1 MQKMIRFFSDTR
13 TLVVLGFLALAG
25 FLFLGAQFFEIAVG
39 WIIAIIVIGLLV
51 WGGVWFY
58 RRWQARR
65 SSEQLGNMLET
76 QADKAASK
84 AQSSRRDEVDVI
96 RKRMIEAI
104 GTIKSSKL
112 GITSGSSALYE
123 LPWYMIIGNPAAG
136 KSSAIAN
143 SGLQFPF
150 ADKDGNIIQG
160 IGGTRNCD
168 WFFTTDG
175 ILLDTA
181 GRYAVHEED
190 REEWFG
196 FLDLLKKFRKRAP
209 INGIIIAVSIAEL
222 TANRPEFGINLAKN
236 LRQRVQELTE
246 RLEVFAPVYI
256 MFTKVDLIAGF
267 NEFFRDANSE
277 EISRVWG
284 ATQAYSQNT
293 KNQDIL
299 SFFDERFDELYNG
312 LKDMS
317 LANMAMYRG
326 EEMPP
331 GLLTFP
337 LEFAAI
343 KNPLRAFILT
353 LFEDNPYQFRP
364 VFRGFYFTSAL
375 QEGASLG
382 ASSQRVADRF
392 ELSLQPQAQTIVH
405 ARNGFFL
412 LNLFRKVI
420 FADKALVAQYSSK
433 NKIRLRYAS
442 FLAAMLA
449 LGISLAGWSWS
460 YQANTQLVANV
471 QADMDQAVRLQD
483 KHADLQSRLDA
494 LQILQDRIDQLQK
507 YHAEHP
513 WSLGLGLYQGDLL
526 ERKLREEYFSGVRE
540 ILLKPVQTNLEAFL
554 HEVNANADK
563 LSVGQN
569 QAGADAA
576 SPAATAVVAGADK
589 LYQDASPTRV
599 EDAYNALKTYLMLGD
614 RSHAEAGHLNDQ
626 LTRFWRGWLDSNRG
640 QMPRDQMIR
649 SAESVLSFYLAQIND
664 PSWPTVENNLAL
676 VDQTRESLRKVVHGM
691 PARERIYAD
700 IKARAS
706 TRYASMTVARIV
718 GEQDRTLV
726 AGSYVIPGA
735 FTREAWEGYIQD
747 AFKEAANKQLQS
759 TDWVLKT
766 SSSDDLTLE
775 GSPEQIQKSLTD
787 QYKTEYAQAW
797 QSFLQGVVISD
808 LGNFDQAVVAMNRLG
823 DPQNS
828 PIAKLTDSVYQQTSW
843 DNPSLVNAGLQ
854 QAQSGFVN
862 WFKSTILRQTPS
874 QLNLNI
880 NANGATTGIPMGP
893 VGQRFAGIARLVVVK
908 DKDQSLMRGYLAILS
923 KLRSRFN
930 QIHNQGDVGPG
941 ARQLMQQTLDGSGS
955 ELADGLKYVDEQML
969 QGMTDGQKQMMRPLL
984 VRPLMQAFA
993 AIIRPAEVELNK
1005 TWAAQV
1011 YNPFQLNL
1019 ASKYP
1024 FSPNAHLEA
1033 SSQEIGQIFGTDGA
1047 LAKFFGTDMASLVV
1061 RRGDML
1067 APRTWADLGIHLSP
1081 QVTANFASWI
1091 APVSTGGVASGSGAA
1106 AQTLFQIQPLPA
1118 AGVLEYTIEIDGQQ
1132 LRYRNT
1138 QAGWS
1143 NFVWPNAQGVP
1154 GARIVAVTFDGRSIE
1169 VVNEPGRFGLER
1181 LLSTATRKR
1190 KEDGVF
1196 ELSWGSGGT
1205 SVAVNLKLISSPQ
1218 ATNAPTGS
1226 SGTGYRG
1233 MTLPQNIA
1241 EAAPAAA
1248 PIATASPQ
1256 ATPGTEGVQ

>member
-1 MQKMIRFFSDTR
+1 MQRIIQFISSTR
-13 TLVVLGFLALAG
+13 VHVVAGFLAL
-25 FLFLGAQFFEIAVG
+25 
-39 WIIAIIVIGLLV
+39 IGLLLL
-51 WGGVWFY
+51 GGLFFEVTATWLAVIICSALMLWVAIYFY
-58 RRWQARR
+58 QRRQHRR
-65 SSEQLGNMLET
+65 SSELLGKMLEE
-76 QADKAASK
+76 QANKAASK
-84 AQSSRRDEVDVI
+84 THPSRRDEVEVI
-96 RKRMIEAI
+96 RKRMIDAI

-222 TANRPEFGINLAKN
+222 TGNRPEFGINLAKN

-267 NEFFRDANSE
+267 NEFFRDVDSE
-277 EISRVWG
+277 EVSRVWG
-284 ATQAYSQNT
+284 ATQAYSSDT

-299 SFFDERFDELYNG
+299 SFFDTRFDELYAG
-312 LKDMS
+312 LKAMS

-343 KNPLRAFILT
+343 KSSLRAFILT

-375 QEGASLG
+375 QEGVSIG

-392 ELSLQPQAQTIVH
+392 DLNLQTHVQTVAH
-405 ARNGFFL
+405 SRNGFFL

-420 FADKALVAQYSSK
+420 FADKALVAQYASS
-433 NKIRLRYAS
+433 NKIRLRYAT
-442 FLAAMLA
+442 FLTAMLL
-449 LGISLAGWSWS
+449 LGISFAGWSWS
-460 YQANTQLVANV
+460 YKANTQLVANV
-471 QADMDQAVRLQD
+471 QADMAQAVRLQD
-483 KHADLQSRLDA
+483 QHDDLQSRLDA
-494 LQILQDRIDQLQK
+494 LQILQDRIEQLQK
-507 YHAEHP
+507 YRSDHP
-513 WSLGLGLYQGDLL
+513 WSLGLGLYQGELL
-526 ERKLREEYFSGVRE
+526 ERKLKEEYFSGVRE
-540 ILLKPVQTNLEAFL
+540 VMLKPVTTNLEGFL
-554 HEVNANADK
+554 SDVNANANK
-563 LSVGQN
+563 LSAGQPHQPDGN
-569 QAGADAA
+569 AA
-576 SPAATAVVAGADK
+576 SSTAYGVSAGTDK
-589 LYQDASPTRV
+589 LYQDASPTQV

-614 RSHAEAGHLNDQ
+614 RDHAEAGHLNDQ
-626 LTRFWRGWLDSNRG
+626 ITRFWRGWLDSNRG
-640 QMPRDQMIR
+640 QMPREQMIR
-649 SAESVLSFYLAQIND
+649 SAESVLSFYLAQIGD
-664 PSWPTVENNLAL
+664 PSWPTIETRLAL
-676 VDQTRESLRKVVHGM
+676 VGQTRESLRKVMHGM
-691 PARERIYAD
+691 PARERIYAE

-718 GEQDRTLV
+718 GEQDRAMV
-726 AGSYVIPGA
+726 AGSYVIPGV
-735 FTREAWEGYIQD
+735 FTREAWEGYVQD
-747 AFKEAANKQLQS
+747 AFKDAANKQLRN

-787 QYKTEYAQAW
+787 QYKAEYAEAW
-797 QSFLQGVVISD
+797 QRFLQGIVISD
-808 LGNFDQAVVAMNRLG
+808 LGDFDQAVAAMNRLG

-828 PIAKLTDSVYQQTSW
+828 PISRLVDTVYQQTSW
-843 DNPSLVNAGLQ
+843 DNPSLINAGLQ
-854 QAQSGFVN
+854 QAQSGFIN
-862 WFKSTILRQTPS
+862 WFKSTILRQAPS
-874 QLNLNI
+874 RLNLDA
-880 NANGATTGIPMGP
+880 NARDTTNRMPVGP
-893 VGQRFAGIARLVVVK
+893 VGQRFAGIAKLIVAQ

-941 ARQLMQQTLDGSGS
+941 TRLLMQQTLDGNGS
-955 ELADGLKYVDEQML
+955 ELADALKYVDEQML
-969 QGMTDGQKQMMRPLL
+969 QGMTDSQKQVMRPLL
-984 VRPLMQAFA
+984 VRPLMQAFS
-993 AIIRPAEVELNK
+993 AIIRPTEIELNK
-1005 TWAAQV
+1005 AWAAQV

-1019 ASKYP
+1019 AGKYP
-1024 FSPNAHLEA
+1024 FSQNAHLEA
-1033 SSQEIGQIFGTDGA
+1033 SSQEIGQVFGSDGS

-1061 RRGDML
+1061 RRGDVL

-1081 QVTANFASWI
+1081 QVVSNFASWI
-1091 APVSTGGVASGSGAA
+1091 APVSTGGIASNNGAA

-1181 LLSTATRKR
+1181 LLSTASRKR

-1196 ELSWGSGGT
+1196 ELSWNNGST
-1205 SVAVNLKLISSPQ
+1205 SVSVNLKLISSPQ
-1218 ATNAPTGS
+1218 VANAPAGAAT
-1226 SGTGYRG
+1226 TGYRG
-1233 MTLPQNIA
+1233 MSLPQSII
-1241 EAAPAAA
+1241 AAA
-1248 PIATASPQ
+1248 AREVPGDSPVKPVMVSAQ
-1256 ATPGTEGVQ
+1256 